1 LRFFLCLDFIQR
13 CVEVYQVLYEQASVE
28 RNEVM
33 LYICRMVWVELV
45 LKKMVDWRT
54 IKQAK
59 NIMIPEEQDIPRGVL
74 RFPHGGLN
82 LLRPP
87 IGQDAEE
94 DDTEASEEDNDSDG
108 TRPTRAH
115 AMPG

>member
-1 LRFFLCLDFIQR
+1 MGGI
-13 CVEVYQVLYEQASVE
+13 
-28 RNEVM
+28 
-33 LYICRMVWVELV
+33 V

-59 NIMIPEEQDIPRGVL
+59 NITIPEEQDIPRGVL

-87 IGQDAEE
+87 VCQDVEE

-115 AMPG
+115 VAPGQKRAFCKSRSELGSRTALRLL